1 MVSRRIL
8 DAMTSVPYADRWMHA
23 YTYSGH
29 PTCCAVELRNPEI
42 LEKEGLVET
51 AAKMGARLLAGMTTL
66 SDLKAVG
73 EARGKG
79 LMVAVELV
87 ADRHTTAGLDPVQKG
102 IARVKAECE
111 SRGLFTRV
119 VRDILL
125 LAPPLVVNAFEVDRI
140 IEIVREGI
148 TTVLPERV

>member
-1 MVSRRIL
+1 MPTR
-8 DAMTSVPYADRWMHA
+8 TP
-23 YTYSGH
+23 GH
-29 PTCCAVELRNPEI
+29 PTCCAVELRNLEI

-102 IARVKAECE
+102 RARV
-111 SRGLFTRV
+111 SRCQ
-119 VRDILL
+119 
-125 LAPPLVVNAFEVDRI
+125 RI
-140 IEIVREGI
+140 S
-148 TTVLPERV
+148 